1 MIEDEQPNRS
11 DYDCLT
17 GLYFTT
23 DELNKALGLTK
34 KTILLF
40 NEQKD
45 WANFI
50 AMYSM
55 LGASDHVDES
65 VNEIIGQLENLV
77 S

>member
-1 MIEDEQPNRS
+1 
-11 DYDCLT
+11 
-17 GLYFTT
+17 LYFTT

-40 NEQKD
+40 NKQKD

>member
-1 MIEDEQPNRS
+1 M
-11 DYDCLT
+11 
-17 GLYFTT
+17 YFTT

-50 AMYSM
+50 AMDSM
-55 LGASDHVDES
+55 LGASDHVDET

>member
-1 MIEDEQPNRS
+1 LSYRFVLHNRRVKQ
-11 DYDCLT
+11 
-17 GLYFTT
+17 GLGAY
-23 DELNKALGLTK
+23 K

-50 AMYSM
+50 AMDSM
-55 LGASDHVDES
+55 LGASDHVDET